1 MENKKSLRV
10 EELALSLR
18 NIIKDNGWDDS
29 VTCMFIGTL
38 LCLIGTQASTEEIDE
53 HLKKCPEDKTIMSL
67 DSIEEIYKLR
77 ALCKKVHFKMAKFLS
92 LMDELKK
99 NDVDIKTFSEKIK
112 KAAHEAAAQG
122 KESITISTFNDRLG

>member
-1 MENKKSLRV
+1 MENKKRFDPV
-10 EELALSLR
+10 ELTLSLR
-18 NIIKDNGWDDS
+18 GIIKDNGWDNS
-29 VTCMFIGTL
+29 IACLFMGTL
-38 LCLIGTQASTEEIDE
+38 LCLIGTQASIEEFDE
-53 HLKKCPEDKTIMSL
+53 HLKESPEDKDIMNL
-67 DSIEEIYKLR
+67 TSIEEIYKLR
-77 ALCKKVHFKMAKFLS
+77 DLSKKVHMKMAKFLS